1 MFKLTS
7 PLSFSKIVRDSY
19 DFLLHIKVIMLTAM
33 EYLREDMEERNTN
46 SCEVKETPDLEVMKN
61 NQGTSTTEMPD
72 MTTTISHMP
81 EDTAGA
87 DVEVRPAWQAV
98 QRKGNDGKLA
108 KLKVF
113 GEKTSKRVHICIR
126 FWGITFCFRE
136 ESYAQCRS
144 FCWLG
149 LCRCCCCLLL

>member
-1 MFKLTS
+1 MYF
-7 PLSFSKIVRDSY
+7 PLIKKVQTDIASSFSKIVRDSY
-19 DFLLHIKVIMLTAM
+19 DFLLHIKVIVLTAM

-61 NQGTSTTEMPD
+61 YQGTSTIEAPD
-72 MTTTISHMP
+72 MMTTISHMP
-81 EDTAGA
+81 EDTA

-113 GEKTSKRVHICIR
+113 GEKTIQK
-126 FWGITFCFRE
+126 
-136 ESYAQCRS
+136 
-144 FCWLG
+144 
-149 LCRCCCCLLL
+149 

>member
-1 MFKLTS
+1 MASLKKSLPVS
-7 PLSFSKIVRDSY
+7 SDC
-19 DFLLHIKVIMLTAM
+19 LLQIKVIVLTAM

-61 NQGTSTTEMPD
+61 NQETSTTEMPD
-72 MTTTISHMP
+72 MTSTISHMP
-81 EDTAGA
+81 EDTA

-113 GEKTSKRVHICIR
+113 GEKTIQK
-126 FWGITFCFRE
+126 
-136 ESYAQCRS
+136 
-144 FCWLG
+144 
-149 LCRCCCCLLL
+149 